1 MTEKHLTESYMS
13 EEICTNKKQ
22 RSAKLFQTVTLVF
35 LTLFW
40 GGYFYSL
47 YRGNESNISWYI
59 GLILIFSLLN
69 QDVLFQ
75 GEKIENKVLNILAK
89 LEGILFVGGVIVA
102 IVHLILK

>member
-1 MTEKHLTESYMS
+1 MTEKQSTESYMH
-13 EEICTNKKQ
+13 EDICTNKKQ
-22 RSAKLFQTVTLVF
+22 SSAKLFQTVTLVF

-75 GEKIENKVLNILAK
+75 GEK
-89 LEGILFVGGVIVA
+89 
-102 IVHLILK
+102 